1 MGSRRHR
8 AVAVRRLVA
17 AGIVSLVLPAWGHPA
32 FGQAAPSSEAPAA
45 AGAIA
50 FVTPDG
56 RPALVDPRAGS
67 VTRLS
72 EEPQRAQF
80 PAWSPDG
87 TRAAFITLAGSGAR
101 VDVYD
106 VSGGS
111 GPIGVY
117 RSAQEPPIYLAWSP
131 TGDRI
136 ALLASTGGTLAL
148 RLVDAAGGDV
158 RELTRGDPF
167 YWDWGGD
174 GQRMLVHRDVLR
186 PGALVGFTGLEAFDV
201 AEPLPD
207 PGWFQS
213 PALSPSERFVAYA
226 TLRPGDVRRVV
237 IITAPGVDADPVVR
251 RELPHRGRAAMAWH
265 PARDLLA
272 VQRPARETP
281 RSFGSLLLLEAETGD
296 LEELVAATTLA
307 FWWSPDGDAIA
318 YLTLAAAP
326 PQELEHRVSLGTQ
339 LVQGGPVPRLALS
352 VIELDTMRSRPLTSF
367 TPSTLFVN
375 QYLPFFDQYLRSHR
389 VWAPDGRALVFSAL
403 DARGVPQVTVFGLD
417 GSVTPLA
424 AGDMP
429 AWNVR

>member
-1 MGSRRHR
+1 VRTRRR
-8 AVAVRRLVA
+8 WAEVVRRLSA
-17 AGIVSLVLPAWGHPA
+17 AGIVALAVPTW
-32 FGQAAPSSEAPAA
+32 GQAALGQSAPSTEALPA

-72 EEPQRAQF
+72 DEPQRAQF

-87 TRAAFITLAGSGAR
+87 TRAAFITSSRGSAR

-106 VSGGS
+106 VAGGS
-111 GPIGVY
+111 DPIGVY

-136 ALLASTGGTLAL
+136 ALLASVGGTLAL
-148 RLVDAAGGDV
+148 RLVDAEGGGV

-167 YWDWGGD
+167 YWDWSGD
-174 GQRMLVHRDVLR
+174 GQRLLVHRDVLR
-186 PGALVGFTGLEAFDV
+186 PGALVGFTGLDAFDV

-207 PGWFQS
+207 PGWFQA
-213 PALSPSERFVAYA
+213 PAMSPSERFVAYA

-237 IITAPGVDADPVVR
+237 VMTAPGVDADPVVR

-272 VQRPARETP
+272 VQRPARETA
-281 RSFGSLLLLEAETGD
+281 RSFGSLLLLDADTGD
-296 LEELVAATTLA
+296 LEELVTATSLA
-307 FWWSPDGDAIA
+307 FWWSPDGGAIA
-318 YLTLAAAP
+318 YVTLAAAP

-339 LVQGGPVPRLALS
+339 LVQGGPLPRLALW

-389 VWAPDGRALVFSAL
+389 VWSPDGRALVFSAL